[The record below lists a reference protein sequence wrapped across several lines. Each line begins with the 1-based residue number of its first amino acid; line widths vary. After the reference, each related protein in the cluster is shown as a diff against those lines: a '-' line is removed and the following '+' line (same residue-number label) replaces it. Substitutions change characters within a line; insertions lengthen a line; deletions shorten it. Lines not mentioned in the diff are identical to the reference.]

1 MYGGNKMLTYT
12 YYGHSC
18 FLLDDGKYK
27 VLTDPFLTEN
37 PLATAKPEDI
47 QCDFIL
53 VSHGHFDH
61 LGQAEEIAKRT
72 GAQVLAIPE
81 ILGTMDGINGHGMNV
96 GGTVKLPFGS
106 VKMVPAIHSCM
117 VAGGVAAGFVIEI
130 GGQVVYFAGDTGL
143 FSDMKLIGELCGVTV
158 AVLPIG
164 DNFTMGI
171 KEAVVAAE
179 FVGAKKVI
187 PIHYNTWPL
196 IAADAAEFKKQV
208 EAKGKATVEVV
219 KPGESVEP

>member
-1 MYGGNKMLTYT
+1 MLTYT

-61 LGQAEEIAKRT
+61 LGQAEDIAKRT

-81 ILGTMDGINGHGMNV
+81 ILGAMDGINGHGMNV

-196 IAADAAEFKKQV
+196 IAADADEFKKQV

-219 KPGESVEP
+219 KPGESVEL

>member
-1 MYGGNKMLTYT
+1 MLTYT

-61 LGQAEEIAKRT
+61 LGQAEVIAKRT

-130 GGQVVYFAGDTGL
+130 GGQVGYFAGDTGL

-219 KPGESVEP
+219 KPGESVEL

>member
-1 MYGGNKMLTYT
+1 MLTYT

-18 FLLDDGKYK
+18 FLLNDGKYK

-61 LGQAEEIAKRT
+61 LGQAEVIAKRT

-196 IAADAAEFKKQV
+196 IAADADEFKKQV

-219 KPGESVEP
+219 KPGESVEL

>member
-1 MYGGNKMLTYT
+1 MLTYT

-187 PIHYNTWPL
+187 PVHYNTWPL

-219 KPGESVEP
+219 KPGESVEL

>member
-1 MYGGNKMLTYT
+1 MLTYT

-18 FLLDDGKYK
+18 FLLNDGKYK

-61 LGQAEEIAKRT
+61 LGQAEVIAKRT

-187 PIHYNTWPL
+187 PVHYNTWPL

-219 KPGESVEP
+219 KPGESVEL

>member
-1 MYGGNKMLTYT
+1 MLNYT
-12 YYGHSC
+12 YFGHSC

-37 PLATAKPEDI
+37 PLAAAKPEDI
-47 QCDFIL
+47 ECDYIL

-81 ILGTMDGINGHGMNV
+81 ILGTMAGVNGHGMNV

-117 VAGGVAAGFVIEI
+117 VAGGIAAGFVVEI
-130 GGQVVYFAGDTGL
+130 GGQVVYFAGDTAL

-171 KEAVVAAE
+171 KEATMAAE
-179 FVGAKKVI
+179 FVGAGKVI

-196 IAADAAEFKKQV
+196 IAADAEDFKKQV
-208 EAKGKATVEVV
+208 ESKGKATVIVV
-219 KPGESVEP
+219 KPGESVEL

>member
-1 MYGGNKMLTYT
+1 MLTYT

-18 FLLDDGKYK
+18 FLLNDGKYK

-61 LGQAEEIAKRT
+61 LGQAEAIAKRT

-117 VAGGVAAGFVIEI
+117 VAGGVATGFVIEI

-187 PIHYNTWPL
+187 PVHYNTWPL
-196 IAADAAEFKKQV
+196 IAADAAEFKKQL

-219 KPGESVEP
+219 KPGESVEL

>member
-1 MYGGNKMLTYT
+1 MLTYT

-61 LGQAEEIAKRT
+61 LGQAEDIAKRT

-81 ILGTMDGINGHGMNV
+81 ILGAMDGINGHGMNV

-143 FSDMKLIGELCGVTV
+143 FSDMKLIGELCGVSV

-196 IAADAAEFKKQV
+196 IAADADEFKKQV

-219 KPGESVEP
+219 KPGESVEL

>member
-1 MYGGNKMLTYT
+1 MLTYT

-61 LGQAEEIAKRT
+61 LGQAEVIAKRT

-130 GGQVVYFAGDTGL
+130 DGQVVYFAGDTGL

-219 KPGESVEP
+219 KPGESVEL

>member
-1 MYGGNKMLTYT
+1 MLTYT
-12 YYGHSC
+12 YFGHSC

-37 PLATAKPEDI
+37 PLAAAKPEDI
-47 QCDFIL
+47 ECDYIL

-81 ILGTMDGINGHGMNV
+81 ILGTMDGVNGHGMNV

-117 VAGGVAAGFVIEI
+117 VAGGIAAGFVVEI
-130 GGQVVYFAGDTGL
+130 GGQVVYFAGDTAL
-143 FSDMKLIGELCGVTV
+143 FSDMKLIGELCGVSV

-171 KEAVVAAE
+171 KEATVAAE
-179 FVGAKKVI
+179 FVGAEKVI

-196 IAADAAEFKKQV
+196 IAADAEEFKKQV
-208 EAKGKATVEVV
+208 EAKGKASVIVV
-219 KPGESVEP
+219 KPGESVEL

>member
-1 MYGGNKMLTYT
+1 MLTYT

-37 PLATAKPEDI
+37 PLATAKTEDI

-130 GGQVVYFAGDTGL
+130 GGQVGYFAGGTGL

-219 KPGESVEP
+219 KPGESVEL

>member
-1 MYGGNKMLTYT
+1 MLTYT

-18 FLLDDGKYK
+18 FLLNDGKYK

-61 LGQAEEIAKRT
+61 LGQAEVIAKRT

-219 KPGESVEP
+219 KPGESVEL

>member
-1 MYGGNKMLTYT
+1 MLNYT

-27 VLTDPFLTEN
+27 VLTDPFLTDN
-37 PLATAKPEDI
+37 PLAAAKPEDI
-47 QCDFIL
+47 ECDYIL

-61 LGQAEEIAKRT
+61 QGQAEEIAKRT

-81 ILGTMDGINGHGMNV
+81 ILGTMEGINGHGMNI

-143 FSDMKLIGELCGVTV
+143 FGDMKLIGELCGVTV

-171 KEAVVAAE
+171 KEATVAAE

-196 IAADAAEFKKQV
+196 IAADAEEFKKQV
-208 EAKGKATVEVV
+208 EAKGQATVTVV
-219 KPGESVEP
+219 KPGESVEL